1 MVRNPHKLPRVSA
14 GGKEASNGEGLPR
27 LPPGRHGLPRSFVVE
42 NQRQRLAAAVIQ
54 VVAENGYHAATVS
67 QISAAAG
74 VSRRTFYGY
83 FSSKADS
90 YFDTFA
96 LVSEFILEAMREAGD
111 AQRRWPARVRAE
123 LEAMLA
129 VYAANP
135 DLARFTLL
143 VPPAAGGEVAERYR
157 AFLMELLELLS
168 DGRPRNVRSPTQAA
182 EHVLVGGLAAVAGGK
197 VAAGEGERLMEVLP
211 DLTQLVLALYVG
223 HDRAVGKP
231 GLD

>member
-1 MVRNPHKLPRVSA
+1 M
-14 GGKEASNGEGLPR
+14 PR

-96 LVSEFILEAMREAGD
+96 LVSEFVLEAMREAGD
-111 AQRRWPARVRAE
+111 SQRRWPARVHAE

-129 VYAANP
+129 IFVANP

-143 VPPAAGGEVAERYR
+143 VPPAAGGKVAERYR
-157 AFLMELLELLS
+157 AFLMELLGLLGK
-168 DGRPRNVRSPTQAA
+168 GRPRNVRSPKPAA
-182 EHVLVGGLAAVAGGK
+182 EHALAGGLAAVVGDK
-197 VAAGEGERLMEVLP
+197 VAAGEGDRLMEVLP
-211 DLTQLVLALYVG
+211 DLTQLVLAVSLG
-223 HDRAVGKP
+223 PERAVGKP
-231 GLD
+231 SRD